1 MGFRNKI
8 NRLIKPLTGYYVGK
22 ARYGA
27 DLWHDAVSL
36 CGPRAGIVFDVGAN
50 EGESALNFMELFPD
64 ATIYSFEPLPES
76 YASLESMARPRARLV
91 PINAALGADHGSAVL
106 NQNALQTTSS
116 MLPTAPSS
124 RSFLSGPALSTQRR
138 VKISV
143 TTLDA
148 VAAEYQVETID
159 LLKIDVQ
166 GYELEVL
173 KGASQ
178 MLSARRIR
186 VIVLEVNFAP
196 LYERQA
202 SFQDISTFL
211 QSHGFSLSCLYD
223 FAFSTRKELMWCEA
237 LFCRSD

>member
-1 MGFRNKI
+1 MGLRSKF
-8 NRLIKPLTGYYVGK
+8 NRVIKPLIGYYIGK

-27 DLWHDAVSL
+27 DLWQDAVSL
-36 CGPRAGIVFDVGAN
+36 CGPAAGIVFDVGAN
-50 EGESALNFMELFPD
+50 EGESALNFLELFPD
-64 ATIYSFEPLPES
+64 ATVYSFEPLPEA
-76 YASLESMARPRARLV
+76 YASLQAMARLRTRLV
-91 PINAALGADHGSAVL
+91 PVNVALGAEHGLAVL

-116 MLPTAPSS
+116 VLPTAPSS
-124 RSFLSGPALSTQRR
+124 RAFLGGPALSTQRQ
-138 VKISV
+138 VHISI

-148 VAAEYQVETID
+148 FTAEHKVGIID

-173 KGASQ
+173 KGASL
-178 MLSARRIR
+178 MLSSGRIR

-202 SFQDISTFL
+202 SFEEISTFL
-211 QSHGFSLSCLYD
+211 QSNGFHLSCLYD

-237 LFCRSD
+237 LFCRGN